1 MTYHEEL
8 EAEIAALHRKVW
20 ELEYQLEAC
29 RLALGINTIPAAPP
43 RLFKEPTPDLWAAL
57 WPKVAL

>member
-20 ELEYQLEAC
+20 ELEYQLEAA
-29 RLALGINTIPAAPP
+29 RIAYGLTSFPAPP
-43 RLFKEPTPDLWAAL
+43 PKLFREPVTYSVGWIGG
-57 WPKVAL
+57 KS